1 MANKKKPNINF
12 QKYGISDGFPMDYPF
27 PIEFLRASRNFAC
40 TKGSMGFTVA
50 SASRNWVQP
59 GLPRFPDIEIN

>member
-1 MANKKKPNINF
+1 LYGKQKNIPNINF

-50 SASRNWVQP
+50 SRNWVP
-59 GLPRFPDIEIN
+59 GLPRFSDIEIN